1 MSYRHSQ
8 AGMLCW
14 SNLPCLPQA
23 DVLSPCADWKG
34 CCQTHSVQG
43 SQGRLRN
50 PWEQQESLGA
60 AGIPVLQ
67 LRQGLGTLPGVAAW
81 AWPWGHLTAAQA
93 LCRSRRG
100 LARSSRAD
108 TARVSTVLMLLQ
120 LFGEGLP
127 DAAPVP
133 ASLLQGRYISI
144 SRSPWLQGRVPS
156 ADTGAAD

>member
-1 MSYRHSQ
+1 MCRLEGLLPDSLR
-8 AGMLCW
+8 AGQ
-14 SNLPCLPQA
+14 PGKA
-23 DVLSPCADWKG
+23 
-34 CCQTHSVQG
+34 
-43 SQGRLRN
+43 
-50 PWEQQESLGA
+50 QESLGA

-156 ADTGAAD
+156 AGTGAAD